1 MDRAEAVMDKKEIK
15 IVKSK
20 DRARTVQERAKAWDE
35 LNKKMIAK
43 KEREAAALDLA
54 LGKENLLDEDWEEDV
69 MEEVDVEAVIPAVE
83 KLGVL
88 DSTPV
93 QEQAAAAADE
103 IDDEL

>member
-20 DRARTVQERAKAWDE
+20 DRARTVQERAKAWED

-43 KEREAAALDLA
+43 KAREDAAALDLA
-54 LGKENLLDEDWEEDV
+54 SGKENLLDEGWEVDV

-83 KLGVL
+83 GLEVSDL
-88 DSTPV
+88 TPL
-93 QEQAAAAADE
+93 QIQAAADE
-103 IDDEL
+103 IDVEL